1 MAYIRTKLTTM
12 KLSITFL
19 LFSFFSMTLIAQTPT
34 QTIRGKV
41 VDSESKS
48 PLIGVKVE
56 VKIAPGEQFRALSDV
71 DGNFELVNVPIGKHQ
86 VAATFSMYEAK
97 TVTAELSSG
106 KELILNIA
114 MSEMIAKL
122 GEVSIVGRRKGQVLN
137 EMAMLSAQQFSVEE
151 TNRYPG
157 SRMDPARM
165 ASNFAGVQGSDDS
178 RNDIVIR
185 GNSPLGV
192 VWKME
197 GIDLPN
203 PSHFAISGSTG
214 GPVSIINNKF
224 LGNSDFFMSAFP
236 AEYGN
241 STSGVFDL
249 KVRNGNDKR
258 HEFTG
263 QFGFLGTEMMAE
275 GPLNKKGSASYLIMG
290 RYSTLS
296 IFQKIGIQIG
306 TDAVPVYGDASF
318 KFNWKLKNGGDLAL
332 FGLGGASNI
341 AIEIS
346 KQKEYTKEFYGEG
359 DRDQDFGTAMG
370 IVGLN
375 FKKSL
380 SEKTYITSTIA
391 VSYENQHAEH
401 NYLKRSLD
409 TLSTGAIEIKV
420 DTSYALM
427 AYTFNFNKYSGFMSI
442 NHKITKQHLI
452 KAGIN
457 VDLITMQQLDSGL
470 VDIGV
475 PNVFKSR
482 WDYNGACVLIQPFIQ
497 WKWRISDKMDF
508 TAGVHSQYFSL
519 SNSLSIAE
527 PRLGWK
533 YRMNGNQSIFAGGGM
548 HSQMQPLYTYTYNKY
563 GTQANPIYHNKN
575 MDFMRSLHTGIG
587 YEKFFK
593 KGISIRTEAYY
604 QYLYNVPVTIA
615 PSSFSMINLGSSFSR
630 VFADSLENTGTGVN
644 YGLELT
650 VQKYFDKN
658 FFFLFS
664 GTLYNSEYK
673 GSDGVTRNTSYN
685 GKYVT
690 NLLAGKEFKLGKNN
704 VIGLGVKVTRAGGKK
719 YGYVDV
725 AATNQNYDLTFLD
738 SAFNTRQFRDYFRL
752 DLKISW
758 RLNTAKMTHEIG
770 LDLVNLLGTRNIL
783 GLTYA
788 PSLDPAESSAQGYQ
802 PTAEKT
808 QLGFLPIFYYKID
821 FRRAK

>member
-1 MAYIRTKLTTM
+1 M
-12 KLSITFL
+12 KQLLTFL
-19 LFSFFSMTLIAQTPT
+19 FLTFFMVKNQAQTPT
-34 QTIRGKV
+34 QTIRGKI
-41 VDSESKS
+41 VDNESQAS
-48 PLIGVKVE
+48 LVGVKIIVSLE
-56 VKIAPGEQFRALSDV
+56 SGEQFRALSDTE
-71 DGNFELVNVPIGKHQ
+71 GYFELVKVPIGKHQ
-86 VAATFSMYEAK
+86 VMVTFALYEPK

-106 KELILNIA
+106 KETILSISLTEKIN
-114 MSEMIAKL
+114 EQE
-122 GEVSIVGRRKGQVLN
+122 EVAVVGKRKGAVLN
-137 EMAMLSAQQFSVEE
+137 EMAVISAQQFSVEE

-165 ASNFAGVQGSDDS
+165 ASNFAGVQGADDS

-203 PSHFAISGSTG
+203 PSHFAIAGSTG

-249 KVRNGNDKR
+249 KVRNGNEKR

-263 QFGFLGTEMMAE
+263 QFGFLGTELMAE
-275 GPLNKKGSASYLIMG
+275 GPLNKKGTASYLVMG

-296 IFQKIGIQIG
+296 LFQKIGVKLG

-318 KFNWKLKNGGDLAL
+318 KFNWKLKNGGNLAL
-332 FGLGGASNI
+332 FGLGGASKI

-346 KQKEYTKEFYGEG
+346 KQKEYSKEFYGEG
-359 DRDQDFGTAMG
+359 DRDQYFSTAMG

-375 FKKSL
+375 YKKSIN
-380 SEKTYITSTIA
+380 EKTYVTSTLA
-391 VSYENQHAEH
+391 VTYETQRANH
-401 NYLKRSLD
+401 NYLVRSLD
-409 TLSTGAIEIKV
+409 TLANGIVEIKV

-427 AYTFNFNKYSGFMSI
+427 AYTFSFMKYSGFVSI
-442 NHKITKQHLI
+442 NHKISKHHLI

-457 VDLITMQQLDSGL
+457 IDVMTQQQIDSAL
-470 VDIGV
+470 VNVGV
-475 PNVFKSR
+475 PNIFRLR
-482 WDYNGACVLIQPFIQ
+482 WDYTGACALIQPFVQ
-497 WKWRISDKMDF
+497 WKWRINDKMDF
-508 TAGVHSQYFSL
+508 VAGIHAQYFSL
-519 SNSLSIAE
+519 SNSISPAE
-527 PRLGWK
+527 PRIGWK
-533 YRMNGNQSIFAGGGM
+533 YRLRGNQSVFAGGGM
-548 HSQMQPLYTYTYNKY
+548 HSQIQPLYTYTYNKY

-575 MDFMRSLHTGIG
+575 MDFMRSLHSGFG

-593 KGISIRTEAYY
+593 KGISVRSEVYY

-615 PSSFSMINLGSSFSR
+615 PSSFSMINMGSAFSR
-630 VFADSLENTGTGVN
+630 IFSDSLENTGTGLN

-664 GTLYNSEYK
+664 GTIYNSTYK
-673 GSDGVTRNTSYN
+673 GSDGIERNTSYN
-685 GKYVT
+685 GLYVA

-704 VIGLGVKVTRAGGKK
+704 VLGLGLKVTRAGGKK
-719 YGYVDV
+719 YGLVDV
-725 AATNQNYDLTFLD
+725 NATNANYELIFLD

-752 DLKISW
+752 DLKVSW
-758 RLNTAKMTHEIG
+758 RLNTANVTHEIG

-783 GLTYA
+783 SLAYA
-788 PSLDPAESSAQGYQ
+788 PSLNPAETSQAGYQ
-802 PTAEKT
+802 PIAEKT

-821 FRRAK
+821 FKGNNNR

>member
-1 MAYIRTKLTTM
+1 M
-12 KLSITFL
+12 KISIISLLSL
-19 LFSFFSMTLIAQTPT
+19 FFSMTLIAQTPT

-56 VKIAPGEQFRALSDV
+56 VKIETGEQFRALSDV
-71 DGNFELVNVPIGKHQ
+71 EGDFELLNVPIGKHQ
-86 VAATFSMYEAK
+86 VSATFSMYEAK
-97 TVTAELSSG
+97 TMTAELSSG
-106 KELILNIA
+106 KELILTIS
-114 MSEMIAKL
+114 MTEMIYKQA
-122 GEVSIVGRRKGQVLN
+122 EVSVVGRRKGQVLN
-137 EMAMLSAQQFSVEE
+137 EMAVLSAQQFSVEE

-165 ASNFAGVQGSDDS
+165 ASNFAGVQGADDS
-178 RNDIVIR
+178 RNDIIIR

-203 PSHFAISGSTG
+203 PSHFAIAGSTG

-275 GPLNKKGSASYLIMG
+275 GPLNKKGTSSYLIMG

-296 IFQKIGIQIG
+296 LFQKIGVQLG

-332 FGLGGASNI
+332 FGLGGASQI

-359 DRDQDFGTAMG
+359 DRDQYFGTAMG

-375 FKKSL
+375 YKKSL
-380 SEKTYITSTIA
+380 SEKTYVTSTIA
-391 VSYENQHAEH
+391 VSYENQHANH
-401 NYLKRSLD
+401 TYLVRSLD
-409 TLSTGAIEIKV
+409 TLASGAIEIKV

-427 AYTFNFNKYSGFMSI
+427 AYTFNFMKYSGFISI
-442 NHKITKQHLI
+442 NHKISKQHLI

-457 VDLITMQQLDSGL
+457 LDLITQQQLDSALGN
-470 VDIGV
+470 VGT
-475 PNVFKSR
+475 PNVFRTR
-482 WDYNGACVLIQPFIQ
+482 WDYSGACFLIQPFVQ
-497 WKWRISDKMDF
+497 WKWRITDKMDF
-508 TAGVHSQYFSL
+508 TAGVHAQYFSL
-519 SNSLSIAE
+519 SNSLSVAE
-527 PRLGWK
+527 PRIGWK
-533 YRMNGNQSIFAGGGM
+533 YRMNGNQSVFAGGGM

-563 GTQANPIYHNKN
+563 GTQENPIYHNKN
-575 MDFMRSLHTGIG
+575 MDFMRSLHTGVG

-593 KGISIRTEAYY
+593 KGISVRTEAYY

-615 PSSFSMINLGSSFSR
+615 PSSFSMINMGSAFSR
-630 VFADSLENTGTGVN
+630 IFSDSLENSGTGVN

-664 GTLYNSEYK
+664 GTIYNSTYK
-673 GSDGVTRNTSYN
+673 GSDGIVRNTSYN
-685 GKYVT
+685 GNYVA

-704 VIGLGVKVTRAGGKK
+704 VIGIGLKVTQAGGKK
-719 YGYVDV
+719 YGFVDV
-725 AATNQNYDLTFLD
+725 SATNQNYELIYQD
-738 SAFNTRQFRDYFRL
+738 SLFNTRQFKDYFRL

-758 RLNTAKMTHEIG
+758 RLNTARMTHEIG

-783 GLTYA
+783 GLAYA
-788 PSLDPAESSAQGYQ
+788 PSLDPQVSGASGYQ
-802 PTAEKT
+802 PIAEKT